1 MMKQILLTL
10 ACLWAL
16 LPSVASAKVASDTTS
31 MTSRPK
37 IAVVLAGGGAKGVA
51 HVAALKAIEEAGI
64 PIDLVVGTSIGSIVG
79 GMYCTGYSPD
89 TMRTIIGQTD
99 WIKMIADNPDFGNTT
114 LSSKKADESF
124 ALRFSLDQNRLRSG
138 TGRGGVIHG
147 TNVIRFFRN
156 LTRFLPDSLDFSDM
170 PIPFACVGTNA
181 VSGERKVFTSGNVAM
196 AMRASMAIPTVFTP
210 VTIDSAVYVDGGV
223 CDNFP
228 VDVAREMGA
237 DIVIGVDLKVQI
249 ADGQLTNSAI
259 DLLMNCVDLYSQ
271 ERYKQNVANAD
282 IYIPIDVTGYSAAS
296 FGPEAL
302 DTLMCRGDHYASLKK
317 HSLDSLRQTL
327 HLDEEPYRI
336 RVGEY
341 SFARSIESTTSWNPK
356 EEQETRRSLYLA
368 NDGSMSSSVAIGGRF
383 DNQEF
388 ATLLFRTN
396 IVLSKQRASLLV
408 LQARLGTRLEG
419 KVDYSQRTFGT
430 QRFGLS
436 YKYQQYDIGLNSGGR
451 KVIDLDM
458 RHNKF
463 NLYFTQEWHNI
474 KYTFGL
480 NFNDFRYDDVLLGY
494 DYAARNMEIKSEKF
508 FSYYIKSEVNTF
520 DYQYF
525 PSRGHLVEV
534 SADLVTDNLIAYQDK
549 RMLPIFSAKLKGS
562 YSISER
568 LNLQPHLFARIMMT
582 KDIDEPLSLMN
593 IIGGMFSE
601 QHFIQ
606 QQTMAG
612 LHKMELIREDGLGI
626 VGITAQA
633 SAFKNHYI
641 VLTTDVCTHANRLSS
656 VLKAESLN
664 WGVEASYNIRTAVG
678 PVGIKAGWN
687 DLNRR
692 FNVTLNAGFY
702 F

>member
-1 MMKQILLTL
+1 MRHILLIL
-10 ACLWAL
+10 LCLLSL
-16 LPSVASAKVASDTTS
+16 LPATAAPVATDTIA
-31 MTSRPK
+31 SRPK

-64 PIDLVVGTSIGSIVG
+64 PIDFVVGTSIGSIVG

-89 TMRTIIGQTD
+89 TMRTIISQTD
-99 WIKMIADNPDFGNTT
+99 WIKMISDNPDFGNST
-114 LSSKKADESF
+114 LSTKKADESY
-124 ALRFSLDQNRLRSG
+124 ALRFALDQNRLRSR

-147 TNVIRFFRN
+147 TNVVRFFSS

-170 PIPFACVGTNA
+170 PIPFACVGTKA
-181 VSGERKVFTSGNVAM
+181 VNGERQVFTSGNVAM

-210 VTIDSAVYVDGGV
+210 VTIDSVVYVDGGV
-223 CDNFP
+223 SDNFP

-249 ADGQLTNSAI
+249 TDNQLTNSAI
-259 DLLMNCVDLYSQ
+259 DLLMNCVDLFSQ
-271 ERYKQNVANAD
+271 ERYRRNVADAD

-302 DTLMCRGDHYASLKK
+302 DTLMCRGDYYASLKK
-317 HSLDSLRQTL
+317 PALDSLRQTL
-327 HLDEEPYRI
+327 HLTEEPHRI

-341 SFARSIESTTSWNPK
+341 SFAKSIESTSSWNIQ
-356 EEQETRRSLYLA
+356 EEQETERSLYLA
-368 NDGSMSSSVAIGGRF
+368 NGNSMSSSVAIGGRF

-388 ATLLFRTN
+388 ATLQFRLN
-396 IVLSKQRASLLV
+396 MVLSQQRASLLV
-408 LQARLGTRLEG
+408 LQARLGERLEG

-430 QRFGLS
+430 QRFGLN
-436 YKYQQYDIGLNSGGR
+436 YKYQRHDIGLHSGGR
-451 KVIDLDM
+451 KVIDLNM
-458 RHNKF
+458 QLNKF

-480 NFNDFRYDDVLLGY
+480 NYSHFLYDDVLLDNVFAEHPK
-494 DYAARNMEIKSEKF
+494 DYTKDRF
-508 FSYYIKSEVNTF
+508 FSYYIKSEVNTH

-525 PSRGHLVEV
+525 PSRGHLVEL
-534 SADLVTDNLIAYQDK
+534 SADLVTDNLISFQDK
-549 RMLPIFSAKLKGS
+549 RMLPIFAVKMQGS
-562 YSISER
+562 YRITDQ
-568 LNLQPHLFARIMMT
+568 LNVLPHLFARVMVT
-582 KDIDEPLSLMN
+582 EDIDEPLSLMN
-593 IIGGMFSE
+593 VIGGMFNE

-612 LHKMELIREDGLGI
+612 LNKMELIREDGLGI
-626 VGITAQA
+626 VGLTAQV
-633 SAFKNHYI
+633 SPFKNHYI
-641 VLTTDVCTHANRLSS
+641 LLTSDVCTHTNHLSS
-656 VLKAESLN
+656 ILNRESLN

-678 PVGIKAGWN
+678 PVGIKAGWS
-687 DLNRR
+687 DLNQR